1 MKRISVLFF
10 CLIAG
15 QSFVQAEIIP
25 LVEQGGEQE
34 NLGQGQVQEQVQEP
48 VQTSSLA
55 EQRLESVLSAS
66 PQSIL
71 NMRKRIQDSAAA
83 KRAPVQGDY
92 DEAISQDILDLEDIF
107 DITLEPGD
115 LAPKI
120 FISKFQ
126 STAVSFVDA
135 FGNPWPIRKVSNFMG
150 GLIDIDRAVDEASKA
165 GQQISVN
172 PDDVDGAGTGAES
185 SGISL
190 HDPQAGSFAMTALTH
205 GVVGNITIYLV
216 GLQNP
221 ITIIVNGKPSMFHRT
236 ATLRVA
242 AAGPQTDQSLLFQD
256 TSVRLGM
263 AQEPD
268 LNNALYG
275 ISPTASEAMVLEGD
289 KGRAWI
295 KGEYLYVQTTL
306 AVFSPRVLATS
317 HGNGKYRAYKL
328 PKATRFTGT
337 NESGRTVSV
346 RVMRSPA
353 VVAEQ
358 GEYR

>member
-10 CLIAG
+10 CLLAG
-15 QSFVQAEIIP
+15 QSFVHAEVIP

-34 NLGQGQVQEQVQEP
+34 QEQEQVQAAAP
-48 VQTSSLA
+48 VDARPLA

-83 KRAPVQGDY
+83 KRAPIQGDY

-115 LAPKI
+115 LAPKV

-150 GLIDIDRAVDEASKA
+150 GLIDIDRAVDETSSASQPRAANSNEIEGADTEAA
-165 GQQISVN
+165 G
-172 PDDVDGAGTGAES
+172 GEG
-185 SGISL
+185 GISI

-236 ATLRVA
+236 VTLRVA
-242 AAGPQTDQSLLFQD
+242 AAGPQTDQSLLYQD

-275 ISPTASEAMVLEGD
+275 ISPTASETMVLEGD
-289 KGRAWI
+289 NGRAWI
-295 KGEYLYVQTTL
+295 KGEHLYVQTTL

-337 NESGRTVSV
+337 NESGKTVSV

-358 GEYR
+358 GEYK

>member
-1 MKRISVLFF
+1 MRRFSVIVL
-10 CLIAG
+10 LLSVGSIALADEYVGDG
-15 QSFVQAEIIP
+15 QGVAQDAAAPQS
-25 LVEQGGEQE
+25 LVER
-34 NLGQGQVQEQVQEP
+34 
-48 VQTSSLA
+48 
-55 EQRLESVLSAS
+55 RLDNVLSAS
-66 PQSIL
+66 PREIL
-71 NMRKRIQDSAAA
+71 KLRKKIQDSAAA
-83 KRAPVQGDY
+83 KRAPIQGDY
-92 DEAISQDILDLEDIF
+92 DESVSQDILDLEDIF

-115 LAPKI
+115 LAPRI
-120 FISKFQ
+120 FIARYQ

-150 GLIDIDRAVDEASKA
+150 GLIAIDRAVEDEALIAS
-165 GQQISVN
+165 
-172 PDDVDGAGTGAES
+172 DDDRGAG
-185 SGISL
+185 GISL
-190 HDPQAGSFAMTALTH
+190 HDPQAGSFAMTALAH
-205 GVVGNITIYLV
+205 GVTGNITVYLV

-221 ITIIVNGKPSMFHRT
+221 ITIIVNGKPSMFHRN

-242 AAGPQTDQSLLFQD
+242 SAGPQTNQSDLYQE

-275 ISPTASEAMVLEGD
+275 ISPSASETMVLEGD
-289 KGRAWI
+289 SGRAWI
-295 KGEYLYVQTTL
+295 KGDFLYLQTTL

-328 PKATRFTGT
+328 PKTTRFSGT

-353 VVAEQ
+353 VAAERGGFQ
-358 GEYR
+358 DE

>member
-1 MKRISVLFF
+1 MRRFSVIVL
-10 CLIAG
+10 LLSVGSIALADEYVGDG
-15 QSFVQAEIIP
+15 QGVAQDAAAPQS
-25 LVEQGGEQE
+25 LVER
-34 NLGQGQVQEQVQEP
+34 
-48 VQTSSLA
+48 
-55 EQRLESVLSAS
+55 RLDNVLSAS
-66 PQSIL
+66 PREIL
-71 NMRKRIQDSAAA
+71 KLRKKIQDSAAA
-83 KRAPVQGDY
+83 KRAPIQGDY
-92 DEAISQDILDLEDIF
+92 DESVSQDILDLEDIF

-115 LAPKI
+115 LAPRI
-120 FISKFQ
+120 FIARYQ

-150 GLIDIDRAVDEASKA
+150 GLIAIDRAVEDEALIAS
-165 GQQISVN
+165 
-172 PDDVDGAGTGAES
+172 DDDGGAG
-185 SGISL
+185 GISL
-190 HDPQAGSFAMTALTH
+190 HDPQAGSFAMTALAH
-205 GVVGNITIYLV
+205 GVTGNITVYLV

-221 ITIIVNGKPSMFHRT
+221 ITIIVNGKPSMFHRN

-242 AAGPQTDQSLLFQD
+242 SAGPQTNQSDLYQE

-275 ISPTASEAMVLEGD
+275 ISPSASETMVLEGD
-289 KGRAWI
+289 SGRAWI
-295 KGEYLYVQTTL
+295 KGDFLYLQTTL

-328 PKATRFTGT
+328 PKTTRFSGT

-353 VVAEQ
+353 VAAERGGFQ
-358 GEYR
+358 DE